1 MLFVFICT
9 DKPGHQEVRMHNRV
23 AHLAYLAQHE
33 DRLFAAGPT
42 LTDDGAGMNGS
53 VLILDFEDRAQADAF
68 AAGDPYANAGLFES
82 VVIRPWRKVLPKDS

>member
-1 MLFVFICT
+1 
-9 DKPGHQEVRMHNRV
+9 
-23 AHLAYLAQHE
+23 
-33 DRLFAAGPT
+33 
-42 LTDDGAGMNGS
+42 MNGS